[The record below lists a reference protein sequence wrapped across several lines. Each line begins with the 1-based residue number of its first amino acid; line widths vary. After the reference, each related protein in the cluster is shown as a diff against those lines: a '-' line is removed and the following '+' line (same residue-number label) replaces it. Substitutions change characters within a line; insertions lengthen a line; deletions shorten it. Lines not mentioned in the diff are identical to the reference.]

1 MDTSLSRESQVLL
14 DDMKDINSIQIPLVL
29 FAPILVL
36 LALIFLM
43 QILAIIALIITINPD
58 LAKQRKT
65 WVTPTLKWILRSKA
79 VGLEKKLPLRL
90 STPRTTP
97 PPYTNLGSSEEAPHL
112 AAKLSVHSAVPS
124 ASPFDIKLDPT
135 SDGFPAGG
143 ADPNQS
149 SRSVSQY
156 LWDSH
161 NQLTLLEQQHEKSQV
176 RMRHGEDS
184 LGTFDCG
191 MPAGQLCAGQ
201 LGRSGNQAL
210 QDYQMQLTLLEHHG
224 GGRAAE
230 RCAVES
236 DGGPDQAVPISQTQ
250 PMLLEQRNQ
259 GISMM
264 AQQQQD
270 GMSCGGASL
279 APTGNGIQA
288 GQPNHALQDYQM
300 QLMLLEQQNKKRLMM
315 ARQEQDSKNGQ
326 DGGPGCSPMNEPTG
340 TRSMTPED
348 LSYRTNVDTEAL
360 VHPPNMPSPL
370 ALQYPHGPA
379 GSSRPN

>member
-90 STPRTTP
+90 PTPRTTP

-161 NQLTLLEQQHEKSQV
+161 NQLMLLEQQHEKSQV
-176 RMRHGEDS
+176 RVRHGEDS

-201 LGRSGNQAL
+201 LFRITRCNLPFLNITAGGEPLNVAQSSPTEVLIRLCRLVKRSPCFWN
-210 QDYQMQLTLLEHHG
+210 
-224 GGRAAE
+224 
-230 RCAVES
+230 
-236 DGGPDQAVPISQTQ
+236 
-250 PMLLEQRNQ
+250 
-259 GISMM
+259 
-264 AQQQQD
+264 
-270 GMSCGGASL
+270 
-279 APTGNGIQA
+279 
-288 GQPNHALQDYQM
+288 
-300 QLMLLEQQNKKRLMM
+300 
-315 ARQEQDSKNGQ
+315 
-326 DGGPGCSPMNEPTG
+326 NE
-340 TRSMTPED
+340 TREY
-348 LSYRTNVDTEAL
+348 L
-360 VHPPNMPSPL
+360 
-370 ALQYPHGPA
+370 
-379 GSSRPN
+379 